1 MPLLTPEE
9 CIQHCRAEPEDGP
22 LLESLLA
29 SAECAVAGYL
39 NRALFADA
47 DELHAAQDALPLAAG
62 TAQDAYDAA
71 IANVSSL
78 DNAAAQEMAVSVAR
92 ERLAAAR
99 LGFSRVLHGMVAN
112 PRIYAAVRLTLGNLY
127 ANREQVVV
135 GATAAEL
142 PQGVPELLKPDRRT
156 MMP

>member
-47 DELHAAQDALPLAAG
+47 EELRAAQDALPLAAG
-62 TAQDAYDAA
+62 AAQDAYDAA
-71 IANVSSL
+71 IATASGL
-78 DNAAAQEMAVSVAR
+78 DNAVAQEMAVSVAR

-99 LGFSRVLHGMVAN
+99 IGFSRVLHGMVAN

-135 GATAAEL
+135 GATTAEL
-142 PQGVPELLKPDRRT
+142 PQGLPELLKPDRRT